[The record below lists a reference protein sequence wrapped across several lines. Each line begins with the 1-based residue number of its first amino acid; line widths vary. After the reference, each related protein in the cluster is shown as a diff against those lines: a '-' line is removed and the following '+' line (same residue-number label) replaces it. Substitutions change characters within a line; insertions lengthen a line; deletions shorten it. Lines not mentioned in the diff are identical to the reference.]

1 MHPRSRGRRT
11 TSDQMATSVST
22 SMTKAK
28 NWEENE
34 IAKLVETIEYP
45 LLQSLWRKHD
55 WATACLLAHWEVKSS
70 GRVMCSVVGILGI
83 IMDKGRWDTAS
94 SFGPRSHKNQV

>member
-1 MHPRSRGRRT
+1 MIG
-11 TSDQMATSVST
+11 QQ
-22 SMTKAK
+22 
-28 NWEENE
+28 
-34 IAKLVETIEYP
+34 LVGD
-45 LLQSLWRKHD
+45 S
-55 WATACLLAHWEVKSS
+55 LLAHWEVKSS